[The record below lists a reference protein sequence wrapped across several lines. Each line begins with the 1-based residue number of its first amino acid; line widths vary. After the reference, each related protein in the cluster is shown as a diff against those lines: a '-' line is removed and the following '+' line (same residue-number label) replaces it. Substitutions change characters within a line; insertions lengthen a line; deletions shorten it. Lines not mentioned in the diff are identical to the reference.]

1 MVAWGLRHF
10 HPLSP
15 VLLVA
20 VQIFARASNQE
31 REMFTFE
38 KGISRAIASSWSAI
52 VYVAA
57 FLILHQSLKKFD
69 KALV

>member
-1 MVAWGLRHF
+1 MVAWGLWHLR
-10 HPLSP
+10 PLGP

-38 KGISRAIASSWSAI
+38 KGISRAIASSCSAI
-52 VYVAA
+52 VYVAS
-57 FLILHQSLKKFD
+57 FLILHQSLKNFD
-69 KALV
+69 KALI